1 MTDIIHKI
9 YITSFFVIGI
19 LSAVLISVDGFSYYS
34 TTTAERPFHSQHN
47 DLKPSGFYGHGYG
60 IIGSL
65 MMISGV
71 AIYMVRK
78 RIRKFH
84 TLGYLRHWLEF
95 HIFLC
100 TTGPLLIL
108 YHTSFKFGGIVA
120 VSFWSMTAVVLSG
133 FIGRF
138 LYVQIPRTIRGQ
150 EIDIKQLEEENEILS
165 ANIKM
170 DYSPDNSF
178 LMKISEFSSV
188 QKYRTASPLMGI
200 LIILQDIIRLR
211 RFTSGLKKDLS
222 SGNIPPVRKK
232 ELLLK
237 VKQQIILRR
246 RIGLLHSI
254 QRLFRYWHILHLP
267 FAIVMFVIMFIH
279 IAVTIIFGYRWIF

>member
-246 RIGLLHSI
+246 RIGLLHSM